1 MERAQQGPRARYREQ
16 TRAEIKNL
24 ALRQLAEGGG
34 GALALTRIAKEM
46 GLSGPALYRYF
57 TSRDDLLS
65 ALIRDAYDD
74 AAAAMARA
82 AARSA
87 RGSRGGRARL
97 HDLAAAYR
105 AWAVAEPHRYL
116 LIQGDPVPGY
126 VAPADTLERARA
138 VLGPFLPLFAAGK
151 PGPAVAGTVEE
162 MAAWLAADG
171 TVGAW
176 VARYAPD
183 AVAPGL
189 EAGEAGEA
197 GTAVE
202 AGATRASGEAE
213 AVGGT
218 RTGGVDRAAAS
229 ALAGAVLAWTQVH
242 GSVSLEVAG
251 QFTGMAHRGGTLL
264 GAHMELLAD
273 AFGLE

>member
-16 TRAEIKNL
+16 TRAEIKGV
-24 ALRQLAEGGG
+24 ALRQLAEGG

-57 TSRDDLLS
+57 ANRDDLLN

-74 AAAAMARA
+74 AATAMARA

-87 RGSRGGRARL
+87 RGSRGVRARL
-97 HDLAAAYR
+97 HDLAEAYR

-116 LIQGDPVPGY
+116 LIQGAPVPGH

-138 VLGPFLPLFAAGK
+138 VLGPFLPLFATGS
-151 PGPAVAGTVEE
+151 PGAAVAATVDE
-162 MAAWLAADG
+162 MAAWLAAEES
-171 TVGAW
+171 VGAW
-176 VARYAPD
+176 VARYAP
-183 AVAPGL
+183 
-189 EAGEAGEA
+189 EATAA
-197 GTAVE
+197 GT
-202 AGATRASGEAE
+202 
-213 AVGGT
+213 
-218 RTGGVDRAAAS
+218 DRAAS
-229 ALAGAVLAWTQVH
+229 ALAGAVLAWAQLH

-251 QFTGMAHRGGTLL
+251 QFAGMAHRGSTLL
-264 GAHMELLAD
+264 GAQMELLAD